1 MECFWPRRTFYGW
14 QGLELVGSTAY
25 SDILAQYA
33 GW

>member
-14 QGLELVGSTAY
+14 QGLERTGSTAY
-25 SDILAQYA
+25 SDILEQYA